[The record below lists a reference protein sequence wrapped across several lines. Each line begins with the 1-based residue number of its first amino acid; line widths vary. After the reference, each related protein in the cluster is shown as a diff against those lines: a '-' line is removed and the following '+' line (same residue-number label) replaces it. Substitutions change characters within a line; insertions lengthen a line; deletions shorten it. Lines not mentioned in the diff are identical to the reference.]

1 MQFNV
6 RFGEKRDLP
15 AVLGLIRELAEFE
28 KAPEQVI
35 TTVESMEND
44 GFGEKPVFKFIV
56 AEADGII
63 VGMALFFTKYST
75 WRGKGLYLDDLIV
88 TESFRGKG
96 IGSKLLDA
104 VFAEAKAMNAQQIHW
119 QVLDWNTPAIEF
131 YKKVGARIEAEWW
144 DCKIDLVAS
153 S

>member
-1 MQFNV
+1 MKAV
-6 RFGEKRDLP
+6 IRKGVKDDLP
-15 AVLGLIRELAEFE
+15 AVHALIRELALFE

-35 TTVESMEND
+35 TSVETMEKD
-44 GFGEKPVFKFIV
+44 GFGNDPVFRFIV
-56 AEADGII
+56 AEADGKI

-88 TESFRGKG
+88 TEAYRGKG
-96 IGSKLLDA
+96 IGQQLLDA
-104 VFAEAKAMNAQQIHW
+104 VFHEAKSMGAKQIHW

-144 DCKIDLVAS
+144 DCKVDL
-153 S
+153 

>member
-1 MQFNV
+1 MKAVIRNGV
-6 RFGEKRDLP
+6 KDDLP
-15 AVLGLIRELAEFE
+15 AVHALIRELALFE

-35 TTVESMEND
+35 TSVETMEKD
-44 GFGEKPVFKFIV
+44 GFGNDPVFRFIV
-56 AEADGII
+56 AEADGKI

-88 TESFRGKG
+88 TEAFRGKG
-96 IGSKLLDA
+96 IGQQLLDA
-104 VFAEAKAMNAQQIHW
+104 VFLEAKSMGAKQIHW

-144 DCKIDLVAS
+144 DCKVDL
-153 S
+153 